1 MHHRLSEHDE
11 FEQALSWWWTGKPGV
26 LQSMGL
32 QGVRHDWVTKLNWA
46 SCKQHQIEH
55 TYLNSPSVFEGCFL
69 LLVSSVSIR
78 SSWLISPFLPYSSIK
93 FCFMFSTITC
103 INAYDW
109 LCFWLTWFIPFL
121 SFYYNYSISTL
132 SLPTYLYLYVHNRF
146 KSICV
151 LLHLSSVTISFNMV
165 FEQWLGLNL
174 LPFSITFLFSA
185 SFCTICDSIFS
196 LFKCIMCNSWL
207 GSVVLL

>member
-109 LCFWLTWFIPFL
+109 LCFWLTWFIP
-121 SFYYNYSISTL
+121 I
-132 SLPTYLYLYVHNRF
+132 
-146 KSICV
+146 
-151 LLHLSSVTISFNMV
+151 LSSVFTTTIV
-165 FEQWLGLNL
+165 FPPFHFQPICIFMFTIDLRAYVSCSIYLVWQSPLIWYLN
-174 LPFSITFLFSA
+174 SGWA
-185 SFCTICDSIFS
+185 
-196 LFKCIMCNSWL
+196 
-207 GSVVLL
+207 

>member
-1 MHHRLSEHDE
+1 ML
-11 FEQALSWWWTGKPGV
+11 L
-26 LQSMGL
+26 
-32 QGVRHDWVTKLNWA
+32 
-46 SCKQHQIEH
+46 
-55 TYLNSPSVFEGCFL
+55 TYV
-69 LLVSSVSIR
+69 I
-78 SSWLISPFLPYSSIK
+78 YSYS
-93 FCFMFSTITC
+93 
-103 INAYDW
+103 
-109 LCFWLTWFIPFL
+109 FL

-207 GSVVLL
+207 GSVVLLQHTSYQSTFKICTTLFITLQMAPWLPFPPF